1 MNCIPHELY
10 LNKVVKNT
18 IIEIKNSISMFNIRL
33 DTDEESILKLKENQ
47 EKIYGLKHRKIFRK
61 QCKNNKRCVECGLK
75 FGHMS
80 NWNPKWARNNIEKDD
95 GWESSKTDI
104 NSQFKMY

>member
-18 IIEIKNSISMFNIRL
+18 IIEIKNSKSMFNIRL

-47 EKIYGLKHRKIFRK
+47 EKIYGLKHRKMFRK
-61 QCKNNKRCVECGLK
+61 
-75 FGHMS
+75 
-80 NWNPKWARNNIEKDD
+80 
-95 GWESSKTDI
+95 
-104 NSQFKMY
+104 